1 MNRMEHST
9 IAFNDRESHTM
20 EAITS
25 SETHLA
31 NSLDVERLV
40 AERTQSLQSELALA
54 QQRYQQSPCGHMS
67 LDASLRLTDINQTLL
82 SGLGYSRDELVD
94 AVDIGALLDPDLAG
108 MLLPRLGGLG
118 MPGESR
124 SMELDL
130 VRKDGGRM
138 PVLLTANAFTDEN
151 GVLLRS
157 DVSVIDISERKQNE
171 QRVNANDGLLQTI
184 TDRIPVELAYYD
196 KDLICRFANR
206 AHAARYDRRPEDMVA
221 EQLSNLVSP
230 EALPEILPHVAEAL
244 SGQTQTFEAERQGA
258 DGRRYFYEIHYIPDV
273 QKNVV
278 EGLFIEIHDV
288 SEHRRTE
295 EVVLEANRDL
305 EERVR
310 EHSAE
315 LFQSEQRYRLMVD
328 AIQDH
333 CIYFV
338 DEHGAVTEWTESAQR
353 LHGHTRQQM
362 LGRPYLNLLAT
373 GNAGEDE
380 VDPSQVLR
388 LAKAHGQ
395 WETRGWRLRDDGSR
409 FWAQTV
415 LTALRNEAGELQGLS
430 AITRDMTA
438 AKSLEDVMNDLNKEL
453 EKRVAE
459 RTQQLVAANK
469 DLDVFSHMVSHD
481 LRAPLR
487 HISSFVSLLQEQLG
501 ESTDRLTL
509 QYLNSTAKSSR
520 RMSHMIEGL
529 LEYARLGR
537 VSVESVPV
545 PLAPLLDG
553 VIAHLKMENPDR
565 AIEWVIEEDLPV
577 VRGDAMLLAQAWGN
591 LLNNSVKYTRTRDVA
606 RIEVGWK
613 VNPVGGRTFFVHD
626 NGVGFDLE
634 KAHNLFVM
642 FQRQHHSM
650 DFEGTGTGLA
660 LSQRIIE
667 RHGGRIWAETAVG
680 EGCTFYFTLPFEGAE
695 PELEFPSSSMAE
707 LTY

>member
-1 MNRMEHST
+1 
-9 IAFNDRESHTM
+9 
-20 EAITS
+20 
-25 SETHLA
+25 
-31 NSLDVERLV
+31 
-40 AERTQSLQSELALA
+40 
-54 QQRYQQSPCGHMS
+54 
-67 LDASLRLTDINQTLL
+67 
-82 SGLGYSRDELVD
+82 
-94 AVDIGALLDPDLAG
+94 
-108 MLLPRLGGLG
+108 
-118 MPGESR
+118 
-124 SMELDL
+124 
-130 VRKDGGRM
+130 
-138 PVLLTANAFTDEN
+138 
-151 GVLLRS
+151 
-157 DVSVIDISERKQNE
+157 
-171 QRVNANDGLLQTI
+171 
-184 TDRIPVELAYYD
+184 YYD
-196 KDLICRFANR
+196 KDLHCRFANR
-206 AHAARYDRRPEDMVA
+206 AHAARFGIQPEEMVGA
-221 EQLSNLVSP
+221 NLSNLVDAD
-230 EALPEILPHVAEAL
+230 ALPDILPHVAEAL
-244 SGQTQTFEAERQGA
+244 NGQKSTFESTAQGA
-258 DGRRYFYEIHYIPDV
+258 DGRLIYFEVHYVPDHR
-273 QKNVV
+273 NGAV
-278 EGLFIEIHDV
+278 EGIFIELHDV
-288 SEHRRTE
+288 SDRRRTE
-295 EVVLEANRDL
+295 EFVLEANRDL

-310 EHSAE
+310 ERSAE

-338 DEHGAVTEWTESAQR
+338 DENGAITEWTESAQR

-362 LGRPYLNLLAT
+362 LGHPYLNLLAV

-380 VDPSQVLR
+380 VDPGQVLR

-409 FWAQTV
+409 FWAHTV

-430 AITRDMTA
+430 AISRDMTA

-453 EKRVAE
+453 EKRVSE

-487 HISSFVSLLQEQLG
+487 HIASFVSLLQEQLG
-501 ESTDRLTL
+501 DNTDRLTL
-509 QYLNSTAKSSR
+509 QYLNSTAKASR

-537 VSVESVPV
+537 VTLESVPV
-545 PLAPLLDG
+545 PLAPLLEG
-553 VIAHLKMENPDR
+553 VISHLKMENPDR

-591 LLNNSVKYTRTRDVA
+591 LLNNSVKYTRTQDVA
-606 RIEVGWK
+606 HIEVGWR
-613 VNPVGGRTFFVHD
+613 VNPVGGRTFFVRD

-667 RHGGRIWAETAVG
+667 RHGGRIWAETGVG

-695 PELEFPSSSMAE
+695 PELQFPGSSMAE
-707 LTY
+707 LAA

>member
-1 MNRMEHST
+1 MQTT
-9 IAFNDRESHTM
+9 ISPQASL
-20 EAITS
+20 ATS
-25 SETHLA
+25 PEL
-31 NSLDVERLV
+31 ERLI
-40 AERTQSLQSELALA
+40 AERTEVLQAELAQA
-54 QQRYQQSPCGHMS
+54 TQRFEQSACGLLSM
-67 LDASLRLTDINQTLL
+67 DAELRLNDINQTLL
-82 SGLGYSRDELVD
+82 DWLGYQREEIVGV
-94 AVDIGALLDPDLAG
+94 ADISALIDPDWCSV
-108 MLLPRLGGLG
+108 LLPRLQTLCE
-118 MPGESR
+118 PGESG
-124 SMELDL
+124 SMELEL
-130 VRKDGGRM
+130 LGKDGGRIQVM
-138 PVLLTANAFTDEN
+138 LISNAVKDSSGQFLQSQVT
-151 GVLLRS
+151 V
-157 DVSVIDISERKQNE
+157 VDISARKQVE
-171 QRVNANDGLLQTI
+171 QRVAAHDGFLQTI

-196 KDLICRFANR
+196 KDLNCRFANR
-206 AHAARYDRRPEDMVA
+206 AHAERHGRQPEDMVG
-221 EQLSNLVSP
+221 ENLSNLVSS
-230 EALPEILPHVAEAL
+230 ERLPEILPHVAAAL
-244 SGQTQTFEAERQGA
+244 SGHKQTFESEYTGA
-258 DGRRYFYEIHYIPDV
+258 DGRQSYFEVHYIPD
-273 QKNVV
+273 QRKGDI
-278 EGLFIEIHDV
+278 EGIFIELHDV
-288 SEHRRTE
+288 SDRRRTE
-295 EVVLEANRDL
+295 EFVLEANRDL

-310 EHSAE
+310 ERNAE

-353 LHGHTRQQM
+353 LHGHSRQQM

-380 VDPSQVLR
+380 VEPAQVLR

-409 FWAQTV
+409 FWAHTV
-415 LTALRNEAGELQGLS
+415 LTALRNEAGELQALS

-487 HISSFVSLLQEQLG
+487 HISSFVTLLQEQLG

-509 QYLNSTAKSSR
+509 QYLNSTAKASR
-520 RMSHMIEGL
+520 RMSYMIEGL

-537 VSVESVPV
+537 VALESQPV
-545 PLAPLLDG
+545 PLVPLLEG

-565 AIEWVIEEDLPV
+565 KIEWVIEEDLPV
-577 VRGDAMLLAQAWGN
+577 VRGDGMLLAQAWGN
-591 LLNNSVKYTRTRDVA
+591 LLNNSVKYTNTRELA

-613 VNPVGGRTFFVHD
+613 VNPVGGRTFFVRD

-650 DFEGTGTGLA
+650 DFDGTGTGLA
-660 LSQRIIE
+660 LSQRIVE
-667 RHGGRIWAETAVG
+667 RHGGRIWAETAPDQ
-680 EGCTFYFTLPFEGAE
+680 GCVFYFTLPFEGSE
-695 PELEFPSSSMAE
+695 PELEFPASSVAE
-707 LTY
+707 LA

>member
-1 MNRMEHST
+1 MDTTTCPQASL
-9 IAFNDRESHTM
+9 A
-20 EAITS
+20 TS
-25 SETHLA
+25 PEF
-31 NSLDVERLV
+31 DQLV
-40 AERTQSLQSELALA
+40 NERTQALQSALERA
-54 QQRYQQSPCGHMS
+54 HQRFDRSPAGQLSM
-67 LDASLRLTDINQTLL
+67 DADLRLTDINQTLL
-82 SGLGYSRDELVD
+82 DWLGYERSELVD
-94 AVDIGALLDPDLAG
+94 AVDLGTLLDPDCCFV
-108 MLLPRLGGLG
+108 LLPRLRALCQ
-118 MPGESR
+118 PGEVG
-124 SMELDL
+124 SMELEM
-130 VRKDGGRM
+130 VRKGGERFHALLSSTAVAGADGQFQHCELSLM
-138 PVLLTANAFTDEN
+138 
-151 GVLLRS
+151 
-157 DVSVIDISERKQNE
+157 DISEHKQMA
-171 QRVNANDGLLQTI
+171 QRVAADDGFLQTI

-206 AHAARYDRRPEDMVA
+206 AHAARYGKRPEDMVG
-221 EQLSNLVSP
+221 ENLSNLVSP
-230 EALPEILPHVAEAL
+230 EALREILPHVAQAL
-244 SGQTQTFEAERQGA
+244 SGEKITFEAEREGK
-258 DGRRYFYEIHYIPDV
+258 DSRRYFYEIHYIPDT
-273 QKNVV
+273 QKGSV
-278 EGLFIEIHDV
+278 EGLFIELHDV

-295 EVVLEANRDL
+295 EFVLEANRDL

-310 EHSAE
+310 ERGAE

-338 DEHGAVTEWTESAQR
+338 DETGSVTEWTESAQR

-362 LGRPYLNLLAT
+362 LGKPYMNLLAT

-380 VDPSQVLR
+380 VDPTQVLR

-409 FWAQTV
+409 FWAHSV

-430 AITRDMTA
+430 SITRDMTA

-509 QYLNSTAKSSR
+509 QYLNSTAKASR

-537 VSVESVPV
+537 VTVESMPV

-553 VIAHLKMENPDR
+553 VVSHLKMENPDR
-565 AIEWVIEEDLPV
+565 AIEWVIEADLPV

-591 LLNNSVKYTRTRDVA
+591 LLNNSVKYTRTRDAA

-667 RHGGRIWAETAVG
+667 RHGGRIWAETSPG
-680 EGCTFYFTLPFEGAE
+680 EGCTFYFTLPFEGTE
-695 PELEFPSSSMAE
+695 PELEFPGSSMAE
-707 LTY
+707 LAF